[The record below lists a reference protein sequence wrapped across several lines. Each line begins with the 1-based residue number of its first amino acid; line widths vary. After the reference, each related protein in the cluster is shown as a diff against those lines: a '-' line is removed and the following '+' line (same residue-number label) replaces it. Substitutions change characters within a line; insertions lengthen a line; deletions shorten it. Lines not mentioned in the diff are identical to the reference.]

1 MRPSRNANA
10 ENASNRSVSD
20 TSHRPPS
27 FAGTSYEQALE
38 RVRALVPALRE
49 RASRSEAARSLV
61 PETIEDLHASGALR
75 ILQPKHWGGM
85 ELDFVAY
92 VDVAAELARGCAST
106 SWNQVNLVI
115 HHWLLAL
122 FDERAQAEVWGE
134 NPQALIAAAI
144 AFPQGE
150 ARRVDGGLLISGRW
164 NFSSSVDIAQW
175 NLLAVTVRDGE
186 KVVDHRLCLAHC
198 AQYEVIDD
206 WQVMGMRATGSMTV
220 VAKDVFVP
228 EYRTLCM
235 YDVRGGDGF
244 PGARANPNP
253 LYRIPMSTLGAHGI
267 GGTAVGNA
275 QAALDCTIA
284 HVKERSTSYTGMRM
298 RDLPLVQLRV
308 SAAAAKIDMARLILR
323 NDCFEGQAIA
333 ARNVISDPET
343 KLRFKRNM
351 AYAGRLC
358 TEAVDSLHALAGANG
373 IYAAYPLERIFR
385 DAHTLAGHIML
396 NFDTWA
402 TSWGLAALG
411 GEINN
416 PTL

>member
-1 MRPSRNANA
+1 MGPSRNANA
-10 ENASNRSVSD
+10 VSSNNSPAPDSAAA
-20 TSHRPPS
+20 PPD
-27 FAGTSYEQALE
+27 FAGMSHEAALE
-38 RVRALVPALRE
+38 RARALVPALRE
-49 RASRSEAARSLV
+49 RAARSEAARSLG
-61 PETIEDLHASGALR
+61 PETLADLHSSGVLR
-75 ILQPKHWGGM
+75 ILQPKRWGGM

-92 VDVAAELARGCAST
+92 VDLAAELARGCAST

-122 FDERAQAEVWGE
+122 FDERAQAEVWAE
-134 NPQALIAAAI
+134 NPEALIAAAI
-144 AFPQGE
+144 AFPQGQ
-150 ARRVDGGLLISGRW
+150 ARRVDGGLLVSGRW
-164 NFSSSVDIAQW
+164 NFSSSVDVAQW

-186 KVVDHRLCLAHC
+186 RIIDHRLCLAHRS
-198 AQYEVIDD
+198 QYEIVDD

-220 VAKDVFVP
+220 VVKDLFVP

-235 YDVRGGDGF
+235 YDARGGDGF

-267 GGTAVGNA
+267 GGTALGNA
-275 QAALDCTIA
+275 QAALEATIA

-298 RDLPLVQLRV
+298 RDFQLVQLRV
-308 SAAAAKIDMARLILR
+308 SAAAAKIDTARLVLR
-323 NDCFEGQAIA
+323 NDCLEGQSIA
-333 ARNVISDPET
+333 ERNVISDIET

-351 AYAGRLC
+351 AYAGELC
-358 TEAVDSLHALAGANG
+358 LEAVDALHALAGANG
-373 IYAAYPLERIFR
+373 IYQAYPLERIFR

-396 NFDTWA
+396 SFDTWA

>member
-1 MRPSRNANA
+1 MEPSRNAKASRSTSAGSDIA
-10 ENASNRSVSD
+10 EQ
-20 TSHRPPS
+20 PPDFS
-27 FAGTSYEQALE
+27 GTSCEQALE
-38 RVRALVPALRE
+38 RAHALVPALRE
-49 RASRSEAARSLV
+49 RAQRSEAARSLA
-61 PETIEDLHASGALR
+61 PETVEDLHSSGLLR
-75 ILQPKHWGGM
+75 ILQPKRWGGM
-85 ELDFVAY
+85 ELEFVAY

-122 FDERAQAEVWGE
+122 FDERAQADVWDE
-134 NPQALIAAAI
+134 NPEALIAAAI
-144 AFPQGE
+144 AFPQGHG
-150 ARRVDGGLLISGRW
+150 RRVEGGFVISGRW

-175 NLLAVTVRDGE
+175 NLLAVTVRDGD
-186 KVVDHRLCLAHC
+186 KIVDHRMCLLHRS
-198 AQYEVIDD
+198 QYEVIDD

-220 VAKDVFVP
+220 VAKDIFVP

-244 PGARANPNP
+244 PGARTNPNP

-284 HVKERSTSYTGMRM
+284 HVKQRSTSYTGMRM
-298 RDLPLVQLRV
+298 RDLPLVQLRM

-351 AYAGRLC
+351 AYAGQLC

-396 NFDTWA
+396 SFETWA

-411 GEINN
+411 GEVNN

>member
-1 MRPSRNANA
+1 MA
-10 ENASNRSVSD
+10 
-20 TSHRPPS
+20 PS
-27 FAGTSYEQALE
+27 FAGMSSETALE
-38 RVRALVPALRE
+38 HARALVPALRE
-49 RASRSEAARSLV
+49 RAARSEAARSL
-61 PETIEDLHASGALR
+61 PRETIEDLHASGVLR
-75 ILQPKHWGGM
+75 ILQPRRWGGM

-92 VDVAAELARGCAST
+92 VDLAAELARGCAST

-122 FDERAQAEVWGE
+122 FDERAQADVWVR
-134 NPQALIAAAI
+134 NPEALIAAAI
-144 AFPQGE
+144 AFPQGQ

-164 NFSSSVDIAQW
+164 NFSSSVDLAEW
-175 NLLAVTVRDGE
+175 NLLAVTVREGE
-186 KVVDHRLCLAHC
+186 KIVDHRLCLAHR
-198 AQYEVIDD
+198 AQYEIVDD

-235 YDVRGGDGF
+235 YDARGGDGF
-244 PGARANPNP
+244 PGARTNPNP
-253 LYRIPMSTLGAHGI
+253 LYRIPMSAIGAHGI

-275 QAALDCTIA
+275 QAALDYTVA
-284 HVKERSTSYTGMRM
+284 HVKERSTSYTGVRM
-298 RDLPLVQLRV
+298 RDFPLVQLRV
-308 SAAAAKIDMARLILR
+308 SAAAAKIDMARLVLR
-323 NDCFEGQAIA
+323 NDCLEGQAIA
-333 ARNVISDPET
+333 ARNAIPDVQT

-351 AYAGRLC
+351 AYAGQLC

-373 IYAAYPLERIFR
+373 IYQSYPMERIFR
-385 DAHTLAGHIML
+385 DAHTLSGHIML